1 MPSKTPLN
9 LSREDV
15 DYVKVDFKETGSRF
29 AEYCR
34 HLARLQPGDRILD
47 VDCGL
52 GPLAVA
58 LTGYLD
64 STARYEGIDVVSSGI
79 AWCEQEITSRVPNFR
94 FRLADAK
101 QQYEPRGADFRDPR
115 IPFRMLGGF
124 LSRGGAQSPNCL
136 APTLRLAG
144 F

>member
-1 MPSKTPLN
+1 MPSKTSKSVPP
-9 LSREDV
+9 EDV

-79 AWCEQEITSRVPNFR
+79 AWCEQEITSRVPEG
-94 FRLADAK
+94 RLGTPEEVANVYAFLASDEAT
-101 QQYEPRGADFRDPR
+101 YVNGAV
-115 IPFRMLGGF
+115 IEVSGGV
-124 LSRGGAQSPNCL
+124 
-136 APTLRLAG
+136 TL
-144 F
+144 

>member
-1 MPSKTPLN
+1 MNPVYAFKDTSKSVPP
-9 LSREDV
+9 EDV
-15 DYVKVDFKETGSRF
+15 DYVKVDLKETGSRF

-64 STARYEGIDVVSSGI
+64 STARYEGIDVVSSGNCVVR
-79 AWCEQEITSRVPNFR
+79 AGDH
-94 FRLADAK
+94 LA
-101 QQYEPRGADFRDPR
+101 R
-115 IPFRMLGGF
+115 
-124 LSRGGAQSPNCL
+124 S
-136 APTLRLAG
+136 
-144 F
+144 